1 MPNWTQNEIT
11 ISSHSSEHIKEIKDI
26 FEKGCPFNQF
36 IEEPNWSELPLKG
49 NETNGHFTK
58 KHLGEKG
65 ELPITEEIKLN
76 NGEVMKLSK
85 FKSTNEQDTRWYD
98 WRLQNWDTKW
108 DVPKG
113 EVEITNLDGIFDKKS
128 THAKTDV
135 KGNFIKGHT
144 IVISFSTA
152 WSAPYA
158 IYKLIK
164 NKWCNFN
171 NGVTHLDWWAIDE
184 DDDTNG
190 EGYYLK

>member
-1 MPNWTQNEIT
+1 MPNWTQNKIT
-11 ISSHSSEHIKEIKDI
+11 ISSQSSEHIKEIKGI
-26 FEKGCPFNQF
+26 FEKGSPFDQL
-36 IEEPNWSELPLKG
+36 IEEPNWSDIPLKG
-49 NETNGHFTK
+49 NETNGYK
-58 KHLGEKG
+58 KIPLGKKG
-65 ELPITEEIKLN
+65 ELPIIEEFKLN

-85 FKSTNEQDTRWYD
+85 FKSTNEQDVRWYN

-108 DVPKG
+108 DVPKDDI
-113 EVEITNLDGIFDKKS
+113 EITELDGIFDNES
-128 THAKTDV
+128 THAKTDN

-158 IYKLIK
+158 IYKFIK

-171 NGVTHLDWWAIDE
+171 NGVTQIEWWFIDE
-184 DDDTNG
+184 DDDSEG